1 MTFVA
6 LEYLHISLQRVSL
19 GALIIALGLLV
30 DDAMIAVEM
39 MVSRLE
45 RGDPLNKAATFVYTS
60 TAFPMLTGTMV
71 TVASFLPIGLNS
83 SNAGEYTFTL
93 FVVIAVSLILSW
105 IVAVIFTPLLGV
117 TLLPA
122 KLKKHDEK
130 PSRASALFR
139 RSLESVMRRP
149 WLTVAISAVLFL
161 VSLFGMKFVPQQF
174 FPPSSR
180 SELVVDFTLP
190 QNASIA
196 ATKAAMDRFERQLA
210 GNKDVDS
217 WSSYVGQGA
226 IRFVLAFDIQMPN
239 PSYGQIIIVSKDVAA
254 RDRLRTQL
262 KEMAH
267 REFVGIDVQVEL
279 LPMGPP
285 AGRPVQ

>member
-1 MTFVA
+1 
-6 LEYLHISLQRVSL
+6 
-19 GALIIALGLLV
+19 
-30 DDAMIAVEM
+30 
-39 MVSRLE
+39 
-45 RGDPLNKAATFVYTS
+45 
-60 TAFPMLTGTMV
+60 
-71 TVASFLPIGLNS
+71 
-83 SNAGEYTFTL
+83 
-93 FVVIAVSLILSW
+93 
-105 IVAVIFTPLLGV
+105 
-117 TLLPA
+117 
-122 KLKKHDEK
+122 
-130 PSRASALFR
+130 
-139 RSLESVMRRP
+139 MRRP
-149 WLTVAISAVLFL
+149 LLTVAISAVLFL
-161 VSLFGMKFVPQQF
+161 VSLLGMKMVPQQF

-180 SELVVDFTLP
+180 SELVVDFNLP

-210 GNKDVDS
+210 GHQEVES

-262 KEMAH
+262 KEMAR

-285 AGRPVQ
+285 AGRPVISRVPGRSSRWGRFFSPRPRRSSTGTPASPGNASVATRRPAGPTGCRRVSWR